1 VITLANDIAV
11 QAAIDNR
18 VAQLKNTIR
27 GMGWEVIAQDTRGDD
42 ITVTATI
49 PRETIVGVQ
58 EQKKQQRARQ

>member
-18 VAQLKNTIR
+18 VNQLKNTIR
-27 GMGWEVIAQDTRGDD
+27 GLGWEVIAQDTRGDD

-49 PRETIVGVQ
+49 PRETIVGVE
-58 EQKKQQRARQ
+58 EQKQQQRARQ